1 MLQHWRTGFNIVVVS
16 LFSLSCMVS
25 YFSFIFGIFFMG
37 EGFISGST
45 GFKSSPI
52 IYSSYNLKYTI
63 LPYDI
68 TQIISNTN
76 QRIPFLFDIRLKLKK
91 KKKIRIFKNKV
102 GGKLFIQ
109 QRYFN

>member
-1 MLQHWRTGFNIVVVS
+1 
-16 LFSLSCMVS
+16 
-25 YFSFIFGIFFMG
+25 MG

-52 IYSSYNLKYTI
+52 IYPSYNLKYII
-63 LPYDI
+63 LRFPYDI

-91 KKKIRIFKNKV
+91 KKKKNKNLRDQSWRKV
-102 GGKLFIQ
+102 IYPAEIF
-109 QRYFN
+109 

>member
-1 MLQHWRTGFNIVVVS
+1 
-16 LFSLSCMVS
+16 
-25 YFSFIFGIFFMG
+25 MG
-37 EGFISGST
+37 ERFISGST

-52 IYSSYNLKYTI
+52 IYPSYNLKYTI
-63 LPYDI
+63 LRFPYDI

-91 KKKIRIFKNKV
+91 KKKIRIFEIKV

>member
-1 MLQHWRTGFNIVVVS
+1 
-16 LFSLSCMVS
+16 
-25 YFSFIFGIFFMG
+25 MG

-52 IYSSYNLKYTI
+52 IYPSYNLKYTI
-63 LPYDI
+63 LRFPYDI

-91 KKKIRIFKNKV
+91 KKKIRIFEIKV

>member
-1 MLQHWRTGFNIVVVS
+1 
-16 LFSLSCMVS
+16 
-25 YFSFIFGIFFMG
+25 MG

-52 IYSSYNLKYTI
+52 IYPSYNLKYTI
-63 LPYDI
+63 LRFLYDI

-91 KKKIRIFKNKV
+91 KKKK
-102 GGKLFIQ
+102 
-109 QRYFN
+109 

>member
-1 MLQHWRTGFNIVVVS
+1 
-16 LFSLSCMVS
+16 
-25 YFSFIFGIFFMG
+25 MG
-37 EGFISGST
+37 EEFISGST

-52 IYSSYNLKYTI
+52 IYPSYNLKYTI
-63 LPYDI
+63 LRFPYDI

-91 KKKIRIFKNKV
+91 KKKIRIFEIKV

>member
-1 MLQHWRTGFNIVVVS
+1 
-16 LFSLSCMVS
+16 
-25 YFSFIFGIFFMG
+25 MG

-91 KKKIRIFKNKV
+91 KKKNKNLREQSWRKVIYPAEIF
-102 GGKLFIQ
+102 
-109 QRYFN
+109 

>member
-1 MLQHWRTGFNIVVVS
+1 
-16 LFSLSCMVS
+16 
-25 YFSFIFGIFFMG
+25 MG

-45 GFKSSPI
+45 DFKSSPI
-52 IYSSYNLKYTI
+52 IYPSYNLKYII
-63 LPYDI
+63 LRFPYDI

-91 KKKIRIFKNKV
+91 KKKIRIFEIKV

-109 QRYFN
+109 HRYFN

>member
-1 MLQHWRTGFNIVVVS
+1 
-16 LFSLSCMVS
+16 MVS

-52 IYSSYNLKYTI
+52 IHPSYNLKYTI
-63 LPYDI
+63 LRFPYDI

-91 KKKIRIFKNKV
+91 KEENKNLRDQSWRKVIYPEEIF
-102 GGKLFIQ
+102 
-109 QRYFN
+109 

>member
-1 MLQHWRTGFNIVVVS
+1 
-16 LFSLSCMVS
+16 
-25 YFSFIFGIFFMG
+25 MG

-52 IYSSYNLKYTI
+52 IYPSYNLKYTI
-63 LPYDI
+63 LRFPYDI
-68 TQIISNTN
+68 TQIILNTN

-91 KKKIRIFKNKV
+91 KKKIRIFEIKV

-109 QRYFN
+109 RYFNYSYWILEVR

>member
-1 MLQHWRTGFNIVVVS
+1 
-16 LFSLSCMVS
+16 
-25 YFSFIFGIFFMG
+25 MG

-63 LPYDI
+63 LRFPYDI

-91 KKKIRIFKNKV
+91 KKKIRIFENKV